1 MLPETRARK
10 KATRS
15 RGRKEAALQ
24 RLIEARDSSYGSIV
38 ANYNPFRPRGNPEVE
53 RARFQRGIDHLTRE
67 LNLKT

>member
-24 RLIEARDSSYGSIV
+24 RLIEARDSSYFLVIT
-38 ANYNPFRPRGNPEVE
+38 NYNPLRPRKNLESE
-53 RARFQRGIDHLTRE
+53 REHLQCGIDRLSRE
-67 LNLKT
+67 LNL